1 MNPSN
6 TFKKEDETV
15 NILFCGDHRAEDGVL
30 IVALSLLH
38 HVKEPL
44 NIYVLTMKT
53 ATETREYEPFS
64 QKAADLLTQQ
74 LQSYNPQNTLH
85 LIDCTELFNESQ
97 PSANMN
103 SRFTPYS
110 MLRLYVDLIPDMPDR
125 LLYLDNDVICR
136 EPFDDFYYQDLTGVQ
151 VVGVLDHYG
160 KWFFHHQMRMA
171 DYINSGILLLNLPE
185 IKATNLFVKARRMI
199 ATRHMF
205 MPDQAAINRL
215 SHAKKI
221 APRRFN
227 DNDAFITTPFF
238 STLPPAF
245 VSSHGSIFSRSNHG
259 RSATSIKICDC
270 MNMMVCWKNISSL
283 NLNYKEGQYVS
294 TNSNFLYDQR

>member
-64 QKAADLLTQQ
+64 KKAADLLTQQ

-85 LIDCTELFNESQ
+85 LINCTELFNESQ

-227 DNDAFITTPFF
+227 DQRRLHHDTVFQHFTTSFRFF
-238 STLPPAF
+238 PWFHILTVKPWQ
-245 VSSHGSIFSRSNHG
+245 ISNVHKDL
-259 RSATSIKICDC
+259 R
-270 MNMMVCWKNISSL
+270 L
-283 NLNYKEGQYVS
+283 HE
-294 TNSNFLYDQR
+294 YDGLLEEYQQLKSEL

>member
-1 MNPSN
+1 MNQSN

-227 DNDAFITTPFF
+227 DQRRLHHDTVFQHFTTSFRFF
-238 STLPPAF
+238 PWFHILTVKPWQ
-245 VSSHGSIFSRSNHG
+245 ISNVHKDL
-259 RSATSIKICDC
+259 R
-270 MNMMVCWKNISSL
+270 L
-283 NLNYKEGQYVS
+283 HE
-294 TNSNFLYDQR
+294 YDGLLEEYQQLKSEL

>member
-1 MNPSN
+1 MNPLN

-64 QKAADLLTQQ
+64 KKAADLLTQQ

-110 MLRLYVDLIPDMPDR
+110 MLRLYIDLIPDMPDR

-227 DNDAFITTPFF
+227 DQRRLHHDTVFQHFTTSFRFF
-238 STLPPAF
+238 PWFHILTVKPWQ
-245 VSSHGSIFSRSNHG
+245 ISNVHKDL
-259 RSATSIKICDC
+259 R
-270 MNMMVCWKNISSL
+270 L
-283 NLNYKEGQYVS
+283 HE
-294 TNSNFLYDQR
+294 YDGLLEEYQQLKSEL

>member
-1 MNPSN
+1 M
-6 TFKKEDETV
+6 

-64 QKAADLLTQQ
+64 QKAADLLTQR

-227 DNDAFITTPFF
+227 DQRRLHHDTVFQHFTTSFRFF
-238 STLPPAF
+238 PWFHILTVKPWQ
-245 VSSHGSIFSRSNHG
+245 ISNVHKDL
-259 RSATSIKICDC
+259 R
-270 MNMMVCWKNISSL
+270 L
-283 NLNYKEGQYVS
+283 HE
-294 TNSNFLYDQR
+294 YDGLLEEYQQLKSEL

>member
-30 IVALSLLH
+30 IVTLSLLH

-64 QKAADLLTQQ
+64 KKAADLLTQQ

-110 MLRLYVDLIPDMPDR
+110 MLRLYIDLIPDMPDR

-136 EPFDDFYYQDLTGVQ
+136 EPLT
-151 VVGVLDHYG
+151 
-160 KWFFHHQMRMA
+160 
-171 DYINSGILLLNLPE
+171 
-185 IKATNLFVKARRMI
+185 
-199 ATRHMF
+199 
-205 MPDQAAINRL
+205 
-215 SHAKKI
+215 
-221 APRRFN
+221 
-227 DNDAFITTPFF
+227 
-238 STLPPAF
+238 
-245 VSSHGSIFSRSNHG
+245 IF
-259 RSATSIKICDC
+259 TIKI
-270 MNMMVCWKNISSL
+270 
-283 NLNYKEGQYVS
+283 
-294 TNSNFLYDQR
+294 

>member
-64 QKAADLLTQQ
+64 KKAADLLTQQ

-110 MLRLYVDLIPDMPDR
+110 MLRLYIDLIPDMPDR

-227 DNDAFITTPFF
+227 DQRRLHHDTVFQHFTTSFRFF
-238 STLPPAF
+238 PWFHILTVKPWQ
-245 VSSHGSIFSRSNHG
+245 ISNVHKDL
-259 RSATSIKICDC
+259 R
-270 MNMMVCWKNISSL
+270 L
-283 NLNYKEGQYVS
+283 HE
-294 TNSNFLYDQR
+294 YDGLLEEYQQLKSEL

>member
-30 IVALSLLH
+30 IVTLSLLH

-53 ATETREYEPFS
+53 ATETRRYEPFS

-136 EPFDDFYYQDLTGVQ
+136 EPFDDFYYQNLTGVQ

-185 IKATNLFVKARRMI
+185 IKETNLFVKARRMI

-227 DNDAFITTPFF
+227 DQRRLHHDTVFQHFTTSFRFF
-238 STLPPAF
+238 PWFHILTVKPWQINNVHKDLRL
-245 VSSHGSIFSRSNHG
+245 H
-259 RSATSIKICDC
+259 
-270 MNMMVCWKNISSL
+270 
-283 NLNYKEGQYVS
+283 E
-294 TNSNFLYDQR
+294 YDGLLEEYRQLKSEL

>member
-1 MNPSN
+1 MNLSN

-64 QKAADLLTQQ
+64 KKAADLLTQQ

-227 DNDAFITTPFF
+227 DQRRLHHDTVFQHFTTSFRFF
-238 STLPPAF
+238 PWFHILTVKPWQ
-245 VSSHGSIFSRSNHG
+245 ISNVHKDL
-259 RSATSIKICDC
+259 R
-270 MNMMVCWKNISSL
+270 L
-283 NLNYKEGQYVS
+283 HE
-294 TNSNFLYDQR
+294 YDGLLEEYQQLKSEL

>member
-53 ATETREYEPFS
+53 ATETRRYEPFS
-64 QKAADLLTQQ
+64 QKAADLLTKQ

-227 DNDAFITTPFF
+227 DQRRLHHDTVFQHFTTSFRFF
-238 STLPPAF
+238 PWFHIHTVKPWQ
-245 VSSHGSIFSRSNHG
+245 ISNVHKDL
-259 RSATSIKICDC
+259 R
-270 MNMMVCWKNISSL
+270 L
-283 NLNYKEGQYVS
+283 HE
-294 TNSNFLYDQR
+294 YDGLLEEYQQLKSEL

>member
-110 MLRLYVDLIPDMPDR
+110 MLRLYVDLIPDMPDH

-227 DNDAFITTPFF
+227 DQRRLHHDTVFQHFTTSFRFF
-238 STLPPAF
+238 PWFHILTVKPWQ
-245 VSSHGSIFSRSNHG
+245 ISNVHKDL
-259 RSATSIKICDC
+259 R
-270 MNMMVCWKNISSL
+270 L
-283 NLNYKEGQYVS
+283 HE
-294 TNSNFLYDQR
+294 YDGLLEEYRQLKSEL